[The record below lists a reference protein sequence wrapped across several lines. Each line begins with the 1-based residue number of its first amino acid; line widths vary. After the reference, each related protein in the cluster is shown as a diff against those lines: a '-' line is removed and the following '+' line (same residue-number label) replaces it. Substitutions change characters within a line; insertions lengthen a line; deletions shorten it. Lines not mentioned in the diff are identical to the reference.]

1 MPTHQPGILAPQSP
15 IARSLFFLLHANAD
29 PRPALKALAAIT
41 DGNRL
46 VVGIGPAVISALN
59 VDIPGLHPL
68 SPFSAHG
75 VNVPSTPRA
84 LWCWLRGTDHGEL
97 MNHAHEIEALLK
109 PAFYLDQVL
118 DTFMHRHNRDLTG
131 YEDGTENP
139 KGDDALTAALSADG
153 SSLVAMQQWR
163 HNFTAIEQ
171 LSRSEMDDV
180 IGRRRD
186 DNEELDKA
194 PESSHVKRTEQESF
208 TPEAF
213 VMRRSMPWV
222 DGQEGGLLFIA
233 FGSSLRAFEVQM
245 QRMAGID
252 DGITDSLFR
261 ISQPITGDSYWC
273 PPLQQRTLDL
283 SALGL

>member
-109 PAFYLDQVL
+109 PAF
-118 DTFMHRHNRDLTG
+118 
-131 YEDGTENP
+131 
-139 KGDDALTAALSADG
+139 
-153 SSLVAMQQWR
+153 
-163 HNFTAIEQ
+163 
-171 LSRSEMDDV
+171 
-180 IGRRRD
+180 
-186 DNEELDKA
+186 
-194 PESSHVKRTEQESF
+194 
-208 TPEAF
+208 
-213 VMRRSMPWV
+213 
-222 DGQEGGLLFIA
+222 
-233 FGSSLRAFEVQM
+233 
-245 QRMAGID
+245 
-252 DGITDSLFR
+252 
-261 ISQPITGDSYWC
+261 
-273 PPLQQRTLDL
+273 
-283 SALGL
+283 